1 VQKLNEKVNALVTHE
16 DVDLVQNVQAGLAT
30 RGYECGPLSAREA
43 AVARFADHVRDALG
57 EA

>member
-1 VQKLNEKVNALVTHE
+1 
-16 DVDLVQNVQAGLAT
+16 VQAGLAT

-43 AVARFADHVRDALG
+43 AVAWFADHVRDALG